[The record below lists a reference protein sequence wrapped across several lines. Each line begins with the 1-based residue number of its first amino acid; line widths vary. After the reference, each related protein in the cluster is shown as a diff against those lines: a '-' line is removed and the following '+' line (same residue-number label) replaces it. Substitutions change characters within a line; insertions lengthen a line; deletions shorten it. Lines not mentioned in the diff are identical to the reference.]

1 MKNSAGKL
9 AIMVAGLAV
18 LGGTAAHAQDVSRAP
33 ISGTI
38 NLDAGF
44 VPDPKIISVTSGGRH
59 DTSSNIGGACTGF
72 VSGAADVRVNYNTAS
87 NVPLIFSVAADGDTT
102 LVINAPDGQ
111 WYCNDDTD
119 GYNPQ
124 VRFDQ
129 PHTGRYS
136 VWIGTYGGR
145 EQMPARLS
153 ITEIDNTPP
162 PPEPAAFLD
171 GNLPATY
178 GYVSLVSG
186 FTPDPR
192 TVQLTAGGTIA
203 GSTVDETC
211 YGTFAAAPDV
221 ALEYSAGSLPLII
234 SVASESDTTLL
245 ITDPQGNTWC
255 DDDGGVNGTNPGLRF
270 DKPASGTY
278 GIWVGSYGGDNAAAT
293 LHISEVSSQ

>member
-1 MKNSAGKL
+1 MNSAGKL
-9 AIMVAGLAV
+9 AIMAATLAV
-18 LGGTAAHAQDVSRAP
+18 LAGTTAQAQEVSRAP

-44 VPDPKIISVTSGGRH
+44 LPDPKIVSVTSGGRH

-87 NVPLIFSVAADGDTT
+87 NVPLIFSVTADGDTT
-102 LVINAPDGQ
+102 LVINGPDGR

-119 GYNPQ
+119 GYNPL

-129 PHTGRYS
+129 PNTGRYS

-153 ITEIDNTPP
+153 ISEIDNTPP
-162 PPEPAAFLD
+162 PPVAEAYLD
-171 GNLPATY
+171 GTLAPTY
-178 GYVSLVSG
+178 GRISLVSG

-192 TVQLTAGGTIA
+192 TVQVTAGGTIA
-203 GSTVDETC
+203 GTTVGETC
-211 YGTFAAAPDV
+211 SGTFAAAPDV
-221 ALEYSAGSLPLII
+221 VLDYSSGSLPLII
-234 SVASESDTTLL
+234 SVASGSDTTLL

-255 DDDGGVNGTNPGLRF
+255 DDDGGVNGTNPGVRF
-270 DKPASGTY
+270 DKPPSGTY
-278 GIWVGSYGGDNAAAT
+278 GIWVGSYIGVNVAAT